1 MRGDGR
7 FAEIIACQRERIARL
22 REKAA
27 RCRKR
32 EKTAELEQEAADL
45 ERSIAATERMREEKE
60 RLQAANEAPFTA
72 LGLSSGATSEDV
84 RRAYKQR
91 AKSAHPDGGGSA
103 AQFRTLRRHYERA
116 MRSLGAE
123 EKGGA

>member
-1 MRGDGR
+1 MSDRV
-7 FAEIIACQRERIARL
+7 AEILASHRALIARL

-32 EKTAELEQEAADL
+32 EKAVALEREIAELERAVAAI
-45 ERSIAATERMREEKE
+45 EGMREANE
-60 RLQAANEAPFTA
+60 RGRAAREAPFVA
-72 LGLSSGATSEDV
+72 LGLSGGATPEAV
-84 RRAYKQR
+84 RRAYKQLAR
-91 AKSAHPDGGGSA
+91 SAHPDGGGTA

-123 EKGGA
+123 P